1 MILSSAIWLP
11 VLGAILIGVSP
22 KYSRAIAQAVAA
34 LTLVLTCA
42 IAAMFNYQDV
52 GLQFV
57 EHLNWIQPL
66 GLDYQLGIDGLALPL
81 VMLNSLLIFLA
92 VQSTSKDVIR
102 PRLFYSLLLLVGA
115 AVMGA
120 FLAQNLL
127 LFFLFYELELIPLY
141 LLIVIW
147 GGERRGYA
155 ATKFLIY
162 QALSGMILLAG
173 FLSWAWFAKTGDFNY
188 ESLAATQLPKNL
200 QLLFLS
206 IILLGFGIKM
216 PLVPFHTWLPEAYV
230 EASTPV
236 SMLLGGIVSKLGTY
250 GVLRFGLGL
259 FPDAWEVVA
268 PWLAIIAVVTSIY
281 GSLIAIAQTDIK
293 KTVAYSS
300 VAHLSYVLLAAAAG
314 NPLSILGAVYQ
325 MVAHGL
331 ILALLFNLIG
341 VIEDKTGSRDIQKLH
356 GLLNPKRGLPYV
368 GGLLILTMMAS
379 AGIPGMV
386 GFIGE
391 FLSFQG
397 SYMAFPVATLI
408 CLASTGL
415 TSVYFVIIINKVLFG
430 KLESELIY
438 LPRVAFRERIP
449 GIVLF
454 ALVVLLGV
462 QPNIL
467 ISQVQTTTDSI
478 TATLSVPTIA
488 KAP

>member
-1 MILSSAIWLP
+1 MLSAIVWLP
-11 VLGAILIGVSP
+11 VLGAILIGILPVA
-22 KYSRAIAQAVAA
+22 SRAIALVTSG
-34 LTLVLTCA
+34 LTLLVTLI
-42 IAAMFNYQDV
+42 IASLYNYQDT

-57 EHLNWIQPL
+57 EHLSWIKPL
-66 GLDYQLGIDGLALPL
+66 GLDYVLGLDGLSLPL
-81 VMLNSLLIFLA
+81 TILNALLIFLA
-92 VQSTSKDVIR
+92 VQSTSKKIER
-102 PRLFYSLLLLVGA
+102 SRLFYSLVLLVGA

-141 LLIVIW
+141 LLIIIW

-162 QALSGMILLAG
+162 QALSGIILLAG

-449 GIVLF
+449 GIILF
-454 ALVVLLGV
+454 ALVVLLGI

>member
-1 MILSSAIWLP
+1 
-11 VLGAILIGVSP
+11 
-22 KYSRAIAQAVAA
+22 
-34 LTLVLTCA
+34 
-42 IAAMFNYQDV
+42 
-52 GLQFV
+52 
-57 EHLNWIQPL
+57 
-66 GLDYQLGIDGLALPL
+66 
-81 VMLNSLLIFLA
+81 
-92 VQSTSKDVIR
+92 
-102 PRLFYSLLLLVGA
+102 
-115 AVMGA
+115 
-120 FLAQNLL
+120 
-127 LFFLFYELELIPLY
+127 
-141 LLIVIW
+141 
-147 GGERRGYA
+147 
-155 ATKFLIY
+155 
-162 QALSGMILLAG
+162 
-173 FLSWAWFAKTGDFNY
+173 
-188 ESLAATQLPKNL
+188 
-200 QLLFLS
+200 
-206 IILLGFGIKM
+206 
-216 PLVPFHTWLPEAYV
+216 
-230 EASTPV
+230 
-236 SMLLGGIVSKLGTY
+236 
-250 GVLRFGLGL
+250 
-259 FPDAWEVVA
+259 
-268 PWLAIIAVVTSIY
+268 VVTSIY

-368 GGLLILTMMAS
+368 SGLLILTMMAS

-438 LPRVAFRERIP
+438 LPRVVFQERIP
-449 GIVLF
+449 GIILF
-454 ALVVLLGV
+454 ALVVLLGI

-467 ISQVQTTTDSI
+467 ISQIQTTTDSI